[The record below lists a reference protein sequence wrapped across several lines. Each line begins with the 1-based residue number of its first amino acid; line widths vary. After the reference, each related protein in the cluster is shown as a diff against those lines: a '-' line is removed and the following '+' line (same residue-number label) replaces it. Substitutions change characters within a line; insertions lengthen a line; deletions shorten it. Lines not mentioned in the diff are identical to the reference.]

1 MKKRFFDPGFEF
13 IFSVGIMAALAI
25 PQLIFAQDK
34 NDKIKEINIT
44 IKGNDT
50 TFNGKNLKDM
60 SAPEK
65 QQALGEISKT
75 VRPKGRLMP
84 HGLGLSGMADSSR
97 VRMYTFTTDSAWGG
111 NRPNRMSFDIDTR
124 RGGTDGALFD
134 RPIRVRTIS
143 LSNSQNFDYNHFDKS
158 GINTHIRYRVS
169 EAFPDVM
176 KKMTGSEKSTLDLQD
191 LLLSPQFSTGKTSI
205 SFTLPAKNAEV
216 SFTDTDGK
224 VIWKEK
230 AVTATF
236 SKTFNLGT
244 NGVYYLVIKQG
255 SNTAMKRVVKE

>member
-13 IFSVGIMAALAI
+13 LFSVGIMAALAI

-60 SAPEK
+60 SVPEK
-65 QQALGEISKT
+65 LQALAQINKT
-75 VRPKGRLMP
+75 VRPKGRMIP
-84 HGLGLSGMADSSR
+84 NGLGLSGTTDSGR
-97 VRMYTFTTDSAWGG
+97 VQYYSFRTDSAWGG
-111 NRPNRMSFDIDTR
+111 NRPNRMSFDLDMR
-124 RGGTDGALFD
+124 REGNDRTLFD
-134 RPIRVRTIS
+134 RPVRVRTIS

-191 LLLSPQFSTGKTSI
+191 LLISPQFSTGKTSI
-205 SFTLPAKNAEV
+205 SFILPATNA
-216 SFTDTDGK
+216 
-224 VIWKEK
+224 
-230 AVTATF
+230 
-236 SKTFNLGT
+236 
-244 NGVYYLVIKQG
+244 
-255 SNTAMKRVVKE
+255 